1 MSLDPL
7 PANAQLHYE
16 PADHSYVTVDG
27 TVPFYAQAT
36 LPVNQFAIPPFK
48 YVALT
53 NDDNGDPTYI
63 AFKDTGPN
71 GTTVA
76 ALSCTYY
83 NRSITS
89 IYQVI

>member
-36 LPVNQFAIPPFK
+36 LPVNQFAIPP
-48 YVALT
+48 YDEISLTNNTDGNPTVALYKKQNVVVATMNFTYDGNGYLT
-53 NDDNGDPTYI
+53 NVTLTY
-63 AFKDTGPN
+63 P
-71 GTTVA
+71 
-76 ALSCTYY
+76 S
-83 NRSITS
+83 
-89 IYQVI
+89 